1 MENGDVRVQNDSA
14 TSPFV
19 LVNPYHD
26 AIICANGCTRLDV
39 LIIQPNESCLDAL
52 GNLRTAPADKLFGK
66 QFIETK
72 AAIRTVDDDLHYLAP
87 VPLIVQDV
95 ELLGLHDVDGK
106 LLFENLDMLRERLV
120 YSQLFVPC
128 MPFFAFVDGKA
139 VDVFSVGVVTAYGG
153 IGKADGFSAVF
164 AMAFDAADGVNR
176 GLQRPVKLDGMHI
189 LHLTSR

>member
-1 MENGDVRVQNDSA
+1 MENGDVRVHDDSA

-26 AIICANGCTRLDV
+26 AVIRVHDCTRLDV
-39 LIIQPNESCLDAL
+39 LIIQPNVSRLDAL

-66 QFIETK
+66 QFIETR
-72 AAIRTVDDDLHYLAP
+72 AAIRMVDDDLHFFDP
-87 VPLIVQDV
+87 VHLIVQDV
-95 ELLGLHDVDGK
+95 DLLGFHDVDGK
-106 LLFENLDMLRERLV
+106 LLFENLHMLRERLV
-120 YSQLFVPC
+120 NSQLFVPR
-128 MPFFAFVDGKA
+128 MPLFAFVDGKA
-139 VDVFSVGVVTAYGG
+139 VDVFSVGVVAAYGG

-164 AMAFDAADGVNR
+164 AMAFDAADGVHR